1 MELFFNH
8 ICIIAG
14 KSLLTVASGE
24 RKYCGLF
31 KFPCWI
37 AEIDLYYY
45 AQDEPQRNSNAINQH
60 TNQHCIT
67 FEGNG
72 SLLLWRQL
80 ILFNEA
86 EDFIIE
92 KRQLWDIRVPG
103 CGQVSSNC
111 RFITNLTKSKS
122 SEVRQVPVWSH
133 PSTSALHKLGLNL
146 QMPGGICLLHI
157 LHFAGII
164 TEKERKSYSPKNRIF
179 ELGSQLGKFLS
190 NIRR

>member
-1 MELFFNH
+1 MYLGDHLTNNEHEALCATWSYFL
-8 ICIIAG
+8 IIYV
-14 KSLLTVASGE
+14 KLQE
-24 RKYCGLF
+24 NLF
-31 KFPCWI
+31 KQSHQGRGSIADYINSCCI

-45 AQDEPQRNSNAINQH
+45 AWDEPQRNSNAINQH

-67 FEGNG
+67 FERNG

-103 CGQVSSNC
+103 CRQFSSIC

-133 PSTSALHKLGLNL
+133 PSTSALRKLGLNCKC
-146 QMPGGICLLHI
+146 QME
-157 LHFAGII
+157 FACC
-164 TEKERKSYSPKNRIF
+164 IF
-179 ELGSQLGKFLS
+179 W
-190 NIRR
+190 IM